1 MITFILSAYFS
12 LYVASVCV
20 VISIISQI
28 YRIDKRHHNII
39 NFLTTLKL
47 FVSGALI
54 SIIYAPVFVTRA
66 LFIENYVF
74 AIALNIY
81 LMALEDE

>member
-12 LYVASVCV
+12 IYVASVCV
-20 VISIISQI
+20 VISIISEI
-28 YRIDKRHHNII
+28 CRIDKTQYNIVNSSTI
-39 NFLTTLKL
+39 LKL
-47 FVSGALI
+47 FISGALI
-54 SIIYAPVFVTRA
+54 SIVYAPVFVARA
-66 LFIENYVF
+66 LFINNYVF